1 MPTTSRRDFIAT
13 AMLAPILPTKLG
25 ANERVNLGFIGVGT
39 MGTGHVW
46 RALPLPDVNVVAAID
61 LYDGRLTHIKEV
73 TEGRIETGKE
83 YRALLDRKD
92 IDAVV
97 IATPDHWHKKM
108 TIDAL
113 EAGKDVYCEKPLTWS
128 IDEGPEI
135 IAAVKRTKRLLQV
148 GAQGKTAES
157 TLKAR
162 EIIASG
168 RLGKIHLV
176 RMGWYRNT
184 ADGAWHAPIPPDA
197 SPRTV
202 DWDQFLG
209 SGPKIPWSPE
219 RFFRWRCWWEYSG
232 GLATDLFVHVLTEV
246 NEIMRTTLPTSVSA
260 HGGTFYWKDGRNTP
274 DVLQA
279 VFEYSGFLFQV
290 SGNLV
295 GSLGFARGEFTDGVT
310 FIGSDA
316 TLVVDGPEGPL
327 VLYTEPP
334 ERLRQ
339 VPRYSINSWPQKLQD
354 EYYERMRI
362 SEADRTA
369 ARAPERAQAERI
381 GVPDD
386 PSRGT
391 RHLALFVKSVKDR
404 SPSVESAE
412 DGHHAAAAAHLA
424 NIAYRKR
431 QTVRLDPATGKVV
444 SA

>member
-176 RMGWYRNT
+176 RMGCTGTRQTGPGMLRSRPMPRRGPWTGTSSSVPVRKSH
-184 ADGAWHAPIPPDA
+184 GVPSA
-197 SPRTV
+197 S
-202 DWDQFLG
+202 
-209 SGPKIPWSPE
+209 
-219 RFFRWRCWWEYSG
+219 SG
-232 GLATDLFVHVLTEV
+232 GA
-246 NEIMRTTLPTSVSA
+246 A
-260 HGGTFYWKDGRNTP
+260 GGSTR
-274 DVLQA
+274 A
-279 VFEYSGFLFQV
+279 V
-290 SGNLV
+290 
-295 GSLGFARGEFTDGVT
+295 
-310 FIGSDA
+310 
-316 TLVVDGPEGPL
+316 
-327 VLYTEPP
+327 
-334 ERLRQ
+334 
-339 VPRYSINSWPQKLQD
+339 WP
-354 EYYERMRI
+354 RI
-362 SEADRTA
+362 SSCT
-369 ARAPERAQAERI
+369 
-381 GVPDD
+381 
-386 PSRGT
+386 S
-391 RHLALFVKSVKDR
+391 
-404 SPSVESAE
+404 
-412 DGHHAAAAAHLA
+412 
-424 NIAYRKR
+424 
-431 QTVRLDPATGKVV
+431 
-444 SA
+444 